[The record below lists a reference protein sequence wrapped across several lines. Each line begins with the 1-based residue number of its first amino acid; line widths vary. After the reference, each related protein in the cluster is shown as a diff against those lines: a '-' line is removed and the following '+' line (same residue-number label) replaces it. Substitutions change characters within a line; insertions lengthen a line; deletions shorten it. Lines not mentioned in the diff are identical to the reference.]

1 MISNQ
6 RYINSIYIQTKTI
19 NTTQID
25 ILNIEVFPS
34 NDGLNVSSIETFP
47 IYDDVD
53 IPNIETFP
61 MDESD
66 EMDNIIFIDGV
77 TQAKNLNIPKSV
89 ARQVKKTFTRSKEEL

>member
-25 ILNIEVFPS
+25 IPNIADISNIEIFPS
-34 NDGLNVSSIETFP
+34 DDGLNVPSIETFP

-61 MDESD
+61 MD
-66 EMDNIIFIDGV
+66 
-77 TQAKNLNIPKSV
+77 
-89 ARQVKKTFTRSKEEL
+89 